1 METPQQRKIRE
12 ALNRPS
18 ATDSDA
24 IADSEPQGKTS
35 LQAHALDHTDPDYIP
50 KTLTPHEWEQ
60 WYAEH
65 GVPQS
70 HRRSRKPEPATP
82 SLWSRILQFLRGS

>member
-12 ALNRPS
+12 ALNGPS
-18 ATDSDA
+18 N
-24 IADSEPQGKTS
+24 ADSGAHAGSEPEGDTS
-35 LQAHALDHTDPDYIP
+35 LQAHALEHTDPDYIP

-65 GVPQS
+65 GVPES
-70 HRRSRKPEPATP
+70 HRQAAPPAPAAASFWQRLLRVFRRS
-82 SLWSRILQFLRGS
+82 

>member
-18 ATDSDA
+18 PGEQGGPAEG
-24 IADSEPQGKTS
+24 EPEGDTS
-35 LQAHALDHTDPDYIP
+35 LREQALEHTDPGYLP
-50 KTLTPHEWEQ
+50 KTLTPYEWEQ

-65 GVPQS
+65 GVPES
-70 HRRSRKPEPATP
+70 HRQPAQKGAAAP
-82 SLWSRILQFLRGS
+82 SLWRRVVGFFRRS

>member
-18 ATDSDA
+18 PDDEGRAADA
-24 IADSEPQGKTS
+24 KPEGNTS
-35 LQAHALDHTDPDYIP
+35 LQAHALEHTDPDYIP

-65 GVPQS
+65 GVPES
-70 HRRSRKPEPATP
+70 HRRSRKPGPAAP
-82 SLWSRILQFLRGS
+82 SLWLRVLQFFRRS

>member
-1 METPQQRKIRE
+1 METPQQRKVRE

-18 ATDSDA
+18 PGDDGAA
-24 IADSEPQGKTS
+24 ADGEPEGDTS
-35 LQAHALDHTDPDYIP
+35 LREQAFEHTDPDYIP

-65 GVPQS
+65 GVPES
-70 HRRSRKPEPATP
+70 HRHPPQPEPAAS
-82 SLWSRILQFLRGS
+82 SLWQRVLHFFRR

>member
-1 METPQQRKIRE
+1 METPQQRKVRQ

-18 ATDSDA
+18 PTDSSST
-24 IADSEPQGKTS
+24 ADSEPEGHTS
-35 LQAHALDHTDPDYIP
+35 LQAHALDHTDPGYIP

-65 GVPQS
+65 GVPES
-70 HRRSRKPEPATP
+70 HRRSRRPEPAAP
-82 SLWSRILQFLRGS
+82 SLWLRVLRFFGRS

>member
-12 ALNRPS
+12 ALDRPS
-18 ATDSDA
+18 PTDSDA
-24 IADSEPQGKTS
+24 TADSEPEGDTS
-35 LQAHALDHTDPDYIP
+35 LQAHALEHTDPDYVP

-65 GVPQS
+65 GVPES
-70 HRRSRKPEPATP
+70 HRHPPSSRPAAT
-82 SLWSRILQFLRGS
+82 SLWLRLLRLFRRS

>member
-24 IADSEPQGKTS
+24 IANSEPEGKTS

-65 GVPQS
+65 GVPES
-70 HRRSRKPEPATP
+70 HRRSRKHEPATP
-82 SLWSRILQFLRGS
+82 SLWSRVLQFLRGS